1 MTRSMTGFA
10 SVNGKNNKTNFIIQL
25 KSENSRNL
33 DVLIYDQLNNYE
45 LQEKIKKIIKKD
57 FERGK
62 IRISIDYDKNNS
74 FDNKNIGKQLNEFS
88 NLSHKF
94 NIKPTISIGELNDIA
109 NKEVVIEQSSDRSV
123 NFQLKLIKK
132 GIKDLIK
139 SQEVEGLNLIK
150 DISSKMNKINKIKQQ
165 IIKKTRTYKYNLEK
179 KYKKEIMKSVQG
191 IDPLE
196 LKRDISN
203 ALDKVDIEEE
213 IIRLDSHISEL
224 SNILRSKGAK
234 GLKIDFYMQEIN
246 REANTISSKSKDP
259 KLSDLAI
266 EIKTYLNQIREL
278 AANLSWI
285 IQSKITPGAFVIE

>member
-10 SVNGKNNKTNFIIQL
+10 SVTGKNNNTNFIIQL
-25 KSENSRNL
+25 KSENSRSL

-62 IRISIDYDKNNS
+62 IRISIDYDKKNS

-179 KYKKEIMKSVQG
+179 KYKKEIMKSVQV

-224 SNILRSKGAK
+224 SNILRSKGGK

-246 REANTISSKSKDP
+246 REANTISSKIKDP

-278 AANLSWI
+278 AANLS
-285 IQSKITPGAFVIE
+285 

>member
-10 SVNGKNNKTNFIIQL
+10 LVTGKNNNTNFIIQL
-25 KSENSRNL
+25 KSENSRSL

-62 IRISIDYDKNNS
+62 IRISIDYDKKNS

-109 NKEVVIEQSSDRSV
+109 NKEVVIEQSSNRSV

-278 AANLSWI
+278 AANLS
-285 IQSKITPGAFVIE
+285 

>member
-1 MTRSMTGFA
+1 MNNSKVLKMTRSMTGFA
-10 SVNGKNNKTNFIIQL
+10 SVTGKNNNTNFIIQL
-25 KSENSRNL
+25 KSENSRSL

-224 SNILRSKGAK
+224 SNILRSKGGK

-278 AANLSWI
+278 AANLS
-285 IQSKITPGAFVIE
+285 

>member
-10 SVNGKNNKTNFIIQL
+10 SVTGKNNNTNFIIQL
-25 KSENSRNL
+25 KSENSRSL

-62 IRISIDYDKNNS
+62 IRISIDYDKKNS

-139 SQEVEGLNLIK
+139 SQEVEGLNLVK

-224 SNILRSKGAK
+224 SNILRSKGGK

-278 AANLSWI
+278 AANLS
-285 IQSKITPGAFVIE
+285 

>member
-1 MTRSMTGFA
+1 MNNSKGLKMTRSMTGFA

-25 KSENSRNL
+25 KSENSRSL

-62 IRISIDYDKNNS
+62 IRISIDY
-74 FDNKNIGKQLNEFS
+74 NKNIGKQLNEFS

-179 KYKKEIMKSVQG
+179 KYKKEIVKSVEG

-278 AANLSWI
+278 AANLS
-285 IQSKITPGAFVIE
+285 

>member
-10 SVNGKNNKTNFIIQL
+10 LVTGKNNNTNFIIQL
-25 KSENSRNL
+25 KSENSRSL

-62 IRISIDYDKNNS
+62 IRISIDYDKKNS

-224 SNILRSKGAK
+224 SNILRSKGGK

-278 AANLSWI
+278 AANLS
-285 IQSKITPGAFVIE
+285 

>member
-1 MTRSMTGFA
+1 MNNSKVLKMTRSMTGFA
-10 SVNGKNNKTNFIIQL
+10 SVTGKNNNTNFIIQL
-25 KSENSRNL
+25 KSENSRSL

-62 IRISIDYDKNNS
+62 IRISIDYDKKNS

-224 SNILRSKGAK
+224 SNILRSKSGK
-234 GLKIDFYMQEIN
+234 GLKIDFYMPEIN
-246 REANTISSKSKDP
+246 REAKTFSS
-259 KLSDLAI
+259 
-266 EIKTYLNQIREL
+266 
-278 AANLSWI
+278 
-285 IQSKITPGAFVIE
+285 

>member
-1 MTRSMTGFA
+1 MNNSKVLKMTRSMTGFA
-10 SVNGKNNKTNFIIQL
+10 SVTGKNNNTNFIIQL
-25 KSENSRNL
+25 KSENSRSL

-62 IRISIDYDKNNS
+62 IRISIDYDKKNS

-179 KYKKEIMKSVQG
+179 KYKKEIMKSVQV

-224 SNILRSKGAK
+224 SNIIRSKGGK

-278 AANLSWI
+278 AANLS
-285 IQSKITPGAFVIE
+285 

>member
-10 SVNGKNNKTNFIIQL
+10 SVTGKNNNTNFIIQL
-25 KSENSRNL
+25 KSENSRSL

-62 IRISIDYDKNNS
+62 IRISIDYDKKNS

-224 SNILRSKGAK
+224 SNILKSKGGK

-278 AANLSWI
+278 AANLS
-285 IQSKITPGAFVIE
+285 

>member
-10 SVNGKNNKTNFIIQL
+10 SVTGKNNNTNFIIQL
-25 KSENSRNL
+25 KSENSRSL

-62 IRISIDYDKNNS
+62 IRISIDYDKKNS

-278 AANLSWI
+278 AANLS
-285 IQSKITPGAFVIE
+285 

>member
-1 MTRSMTGFA
+1 MNNSKGLKMTRSMTGFA

-25 KSENSRNL
+25 KSENSRSL

-165 IIKKTRTYKYNLEK
+165 IIKKTRTYKDNLEK
-179 KYKKEIMKSVQG
+179 KYKKEIVKSVEG

-224 SNILRSKGAK
+224 SNILRSKGGK

-278 AANLSWI
+278 AANLS
-285 IQSKITPGAFVIE
+285 

>member
-10 SVNGKNNKTNFIIQL
+10 SVTGKNNNTNFIIQL
-25 KSENSRNL
+25 KSENSRSL

-224 SNILRSKGAK
+224 SNILKSKGGK

-278 AANLSWI
+278 AANLS
-285 IQSKITPGAFVIE
+285 

>member
-10 SVNGKNNKTNFIIQL
+10 SVSGKNNNTNFIIQL
-25 KSENSRNL
+25 KSENSRSL

-62 IRISIDYDKNNS
+62 IRISIDYDKKNS

-224 SNILRSKGAK
+224 SNILRSKGGK

-278 AANLSWI
+278 AANLS
-285 IQSKITPGAFVIE
+285 

>member
-1 MTRSMTGFA
+1 MNNSKGLKMTRSMTGFA

-25 KSENSRNL
+25 KSENSRSL

-62 IRISIDYDKNNS
+62 IRISIDYNKNNS

-179 KYKKEIMKSVQG
+179 KYKKEIVKSVEG

-278 AANLSWI
+278 AANLS
-285 IQSKITPGAFVIE
+285 

>member
-10 SVNGKNNKTNFIIQL
+10 SVTGKNNNTNFIIQL
-25 KSENSRNL
+25 KSENSRSL

-62 IRISIDYDKNNS
+62 IRISIDYDKKNS

-179 KYKKEIMKSVQG
+179 KYKKEIVKSAEG

-224 SNILRSKGAK
+224 SNILRSKGGK

-278 AANLSWI
+278 AANLS
-285 IQSKITPGAFVIE
+285 

>member
-1 MTRSMTGFA
+1 MNNSKVLKMTRSMTGFA
-10 SVNGKNNKTNFIIQL
+10 SVTGKNNNTNFIIQL
-25 KSENSRNL
+25 KSENSRSL

-62 IRISIDYDKNNS
+62 IRISIDYDKKNS

-278 AANLSWI
+278 AANLS
-285 IQSKITPGAFVIE
+285 

>member
-1 MTRSMTGFA
+1 
-10 SVNGKNNKTNFIIQL
+10 
-25 KSENSRNL
+25 
-33 DVLIYDQLNNYE
+33 
-45 LQEKIKKIIKKD
+45 
-57 FERGK
+57 
-62 IRISIDYDKNNS
+62 
-74 FDNKNIGKQLNEFS
+74 
-88 NLSHKF
+88 
-94 NIKPTISIGELNDIA
+94 
-109 NKEVVIEQSSDRSV
+109 
-123 NFQLKLIKK
+123 
-132 GIKDLIK
+132 
-139 SQEVEGLNLIK
+139 
-150 DISSKMNKINKIKQQ
+150 
-165 IIKKTRTYKYNLEK
+165 
-179 KYKKEIMKSVQG
+179 MKSVQG

-285 IQSKITPGAFVIE
+285 IQSKITPGAFFIE

>member
-1 MTRSMTGFA
+1 MNNSKVLKMTRSMTGFA
-10 SVNGKNNKTNFIIQL
+10 SVTGKNNNTNFIIQL
-25 KSENSRNL
+25 KSENSRSL

-62 IRISIDYDKNNS
+62 IRISIDYDKKNS

-132 GIKDLIK
+132 GIKNLIK
-139 SQEVEGLNLIK
+139 SQEVEGLNLVK

-224 SNILRSKGAK
+224 SNIIRSKGGK

-278 AANLSWI
+278 AANLS
-285 IQSKITPGAFVIE
+285 

>member
-1 MTRSMTGFA
+1 MNNSKGLKMTRSMTGCA

-25 KSENSRNL
+25 KSENSRSL

-62 IRISIDYDKNNS
+62 IRISIDYDKKNS

-179 KYKKEIMKSVQG
+179 KYKKEIMKSVHG

-196 LKRDISN
+196 LKIDISK
-203 ALDKVDIEEE
+203 ALDKVDIEDE

-224 SNILRSKGAK
+224 SNILRSKGGK

-278 AANLSWI
+278 AANLS
-285 IQSKITPGAFVIE
+285 

>member
-10 SVNGKNNKTNFIIQL
+10 SVTGKNNNTNFIIQL
-25 KSENSRNL
+25 KSENSRSL

-62 IRISIDYDKNNS
+62 IRISIDYDKKNS

-132 GIKDLIK
+132 GIKNLIK
-139 SQEVEGLNLIK
+139 SQEVEGLNLVK

-224 SNILRSKGAK
+224 SNILRSKGGK

-278 AANLSWI
+278 AANLS
-285 IQSKITPGAFVIE
+285 

>member
-1 MTRSMTGFA
+1 
-10 SVNGKNNKTNFIIQL
+10 
-25 KSENSRNL
+25 
-33 DVLIYDQLNNYE
+33 
-45 LQEKIKKIIKKD
+45 
-57 FERGK
+57 
-62 IRISIDYDKNNS
+62 
-74 FDNKNIGKQLNEFS
+74 
-88 NLSHKF
+88 
-94 NIKPTISIGELNDIA
+94 
-109 NKEVVIEQSSDRSV
+109 
-123 NFQLKLIKK
+123 
-132 GIKDLIK
+132 
-139 SQEVEGLNLIK
+139 
-150 DISSKMNKINKIKQQ
+150 
-165 IIKKTRTYKYNLEK
+165 
-179 KYKKEIMKSVQG
+179 MKSVEG

-278 AANLSWI
+278 AANLS
-285 IQSKITPGAFVIE
+285 

>member
-10 SVNGKNNKTNFIIQL
+10 SVTGKNNNTNFIIQL
-25 KSENSRNL
+25 KSENSRSL

-62 IRISIDYDKNNS
+62 IRISIDYDKKNS

-179 KYKKEIMKSVQG
+179 KYKKEIVKSVEG

-278 AANLSWI
+278 AANLS
-285 IQSKITPGAFVIE
+285 

>member
-1 MTRSMTGFA
+1 MNNSKGLKMTRSMTGFA

-25 KSENSRNL
+25 KSENSRSL

-165 IIKKTRTYKYNLEK
+165 IIKKTRTYKDNLEK
-179 KYKKEIMKSVQG
+179 KYKKEIVKSVEG

-278 AANLSWI
+278 AANLS
-285 IQSKITPGAFVIE
+285 

>member
-10 SVNGKNNKTNFIIQL
+10 SVTGKNNNTNFIIQL
-25 KSENSRNL
+25 KSENSRSL

-62 IRISIDYDKNNS
+62 IRISIDYDKKNS

-132 GIKDLIK
+132 GIKNLIK
-139 SQEVEGLNLIK
+139 SQEVEGLNLVK

-224 SNILRSKGAK
+224 SNIIRSKGGK

-278 AANLSWI
+278 AANLS
-285 IQSKITPGAFVIE
+285 

>member
-1 MTRSMTGFA
+1 MNNSKVLKMTRSMTGFA
-10 SVNGKNNKTNFIIQL
+10 SVSGKNNNTNFIIQL
-25 KSENSRNL
+25 KSENSRSL

-62 IRISIDYDKNNS
+62 IRISIDYDKKNS

-132 GIKDLIK
+132 GIKDLIR
-139 SQEVEGLNLIK
+139 SQEVDGLNLIK

-224 SNILRSKGAK
+224 SNILRSKGGK

-278 AANLSWI
+278 AANLS
-285 IQSKITPGAFVIE
+285 

>member
-1 MTRSMTGFA
+1 MNNSKGLKMTRSMTGFA

-25 KSENSRNL
+25 KSENSRSL

-179 KYKKEIMKSVQG
+179 KYKKEIVKSIEG

-278 AANLSWI
+278 AANLS
-285 IQSKITPGAFVIE
+285 

>member
-1 MTRSMTGFA
+1 MNNSKGLKMTRSMTGFA

-25 KSENSRNL
+25 KSENSRSL

-179 KYKKEIMKSVQG
+179 KYKKEIVKSVEG

-278 AANLSWI
+278 AANLS
-285 IQSKITPGAFVIE
+285 

>member
-1 MTRSMTGFA
+1 MNNSKGLKMTRSMTGFA
-10 SVNGKNNKTNFIIQL
+10 SVNGKNNKTSFIIQL
-25 KSENSRNL
+25 KSENSRSL

-179 KYKKEIMKSVQG
+179 KYKKEIVKSIEG

-278 AANLSWI
+278 AANLS
-285 IQSKITPGAFVIE
+285 

>member
-1 MTRSMTGFA
+1 MNNSKVLKMTRSMTGFA
-10 SVNGKNNKTNFIIQL
+10 SVTGKNNNTNFIIQL
-25 KSENSRNL
+25 KSENSRSL

-45 LQEKIKKIIKKD
+45 LQEKIKKIIKKE

-62 IRISIDYDKNNS
+62 IRISIDYDKKNS

-224 SNILRSKGAK
+224 SNILRSKGGK

-278 AANLSWI
+278 AANLS
-285 IQSKITPGAFVIE
+285 

>member
-1 MTRSMTGFA
+1 MNNSKVLKMTRSMTGFA
-10 SVNGKNNKTNFIIQL
+10 SVTGKNNNTNFIIQL
-25 KSENSRNL
+25 KSENSRSL

-62 IRISIDYDKNNS
+62 IRISIDYDKKNS

-150 DISSKMNKINKIKQQ
+150 DISSKINKINKIKQQ

-224 SNILRSKGAK
+224 SNILRSKGGK

-278 AANLSWI
+278 AANLS
-285 IQSKITPGAFVIE
+285 